1 MTSINLLILGTVFPE
16 PNSSAAGGR
25 MLQLIEL
32 FQQQGWE
39 ITFASA
45 AAESEFAV
53 NLSAIGV
60 KQVSIQLNSSSFD
73 DFVKELNPQM
83 VLFDRFMTE
92 EQFGWRVADNCPNAL
107 RVLDTEDLHCL
118 RHARHQALK
127 ENREFSYS
135 DLLNDHA
142 KREIASIYRC
152 DVSLIISEYEMELLK
167 AVFKV
172 DEVLLH
178 YLPFML
184 ESINNDPSVSSLD
197 TSPLQGRSGS
207 FDKAFPQTSD
217 QRASSPPEKGE
228 YRVAGRG
235 FEERNH
241 FVTIGNFLHPPNW
254 DAVQYLKTAIWPL
267 IRKQLPEAEM
277 HVYGAYTSE
286 KAKQLHSK
294 KDGFLILGRA
304 EDAKEVVGKA
314 KMLLAPLRFGAGLK
328 GKLVEAM
335 QCGTPSVT
343 TSIGA
348 EAMHGNLPWSGEV
361 ADSSEDFAQA
371 AVNLYTDKSAWETAQ
386 INGFSIINQIYPK
399 EKLGKEF
406 IQRIAELQSNLES
419 HRQQNFIGSML
430 MHHTMRSTEFMSR
443 WIEVKNKV

>member
-1 MTSINLLILGTVFPE
+1 MNLNKLLIIGTVFPE
-16 PNSSAAGGR
+16 PNSSAAGSR

-32 FQQQGWE
+32 FQQQDWE

-53 NLSAIGV
+53 NLSEIGV
-60 KQVSIQLNSSSFD
+60 NQVSIELNSSSFN
-73 DFVKELNPQM
+73 DFVRELNPQM

-92 EQFGWRVADNCPNAL
+92 EQFGWRVADTCPNAL

-127 ENREFSYS
+127 ENREFTSS
-135 DLLNDHA
+135 DLLNEHA

-152 DVSLIISEYEMELLK
+152 DLSLIISEFEMELLK
-167 AVFKV
+167 TVFKV
-172 DEVLLH
+172 DEALLH

-184 ESINNDPSVSSLD
+184 EPISEAEQKAWL
-197 TSPLQGRSGS
+197 S
-207 FDKAFPQTSD
+207 FD
-217 QRASSPPEKGE
+217 
-228 YRVAGRG
+228 
-235 FEERNH
+235 ERQH

-254 DAVQYLKTAIWPL
+254 DAVQYLKTDIWPL
-267 IRKQLPEAEM
+267 IRKQLPVVEM

-304 EDAKEVVGKA
+304 ENAKEVIGKA
-314 KMLLAPLRFGAGLK
+314 KVLLAPLRFGAGLK

-348 EAMHGNLPWSGEV
+348 EAMHGNLSWSGTI
-361 ADSSEDFAQA
+361 ADSPEDFAQA
-371 AVNLYTDKSAWETAQ
+371 AVDLYTDKPAWEIAQ
-386 INGFSIINQIYPK
+386 QNGFDIINQIYPK
-399 EKLGKEF
+399 EKLGTEF
-406 IQRIAELQSNLES
+406 IQRIAALQANLEN
-419 HRQQNFIGSML
+419 HRQQNFTGSML
-430 MHHTMRSTEFMSR
+430 MHHSMRSTEFMSR
-443 WIEVKNKV
+443 WIEAKNAKPI

>member
-1 MTSINLLILGTVFPE
+1 MNLNKLLIIGTVFPE
-16 PNSSAAGGR
+16 PNSSAAGSR

-32 FQQQGWE
+32 FQQQDWE

-53 NLSAIGV
+53 NLSEIGV
-60 KQVSIQLNSSSFD
+60 NQVSIELNSSSFN
-73 DFVKELNPQM
+73 DFVRELNPQM

-92 EQFGWRVADNCPNAL
+92 EQFGWRVADTCPNAL

-127 ENREFSYS
+127 ENREFTSS
-135 DLLNDHA
+135 DLLNEHA

-152 DVSLIISEYEMELLK
+152 DLSLIISEFEMELLK
-167 AVFKV
+167 TVFKV
-172 DEVLLH
+172 DEALLH

-184 ESINNDPSVSSLD
+184 EPISEAEQKAWL
-197 TSPLQGRSGS
+197 S
-207 FDKAFPQTSD
+207 FD
-217 QRASSPPEKGE
+217 
-228 YRVAGRG
+228 
-235 FEERNH
+235 ERQH

-254 DAVQYLKTAIWPL
+254 DAVQYLKTDIWPL
-267 IRKQLPEAEM
+267 IRKQLPVVEM

-304 EDAKEVVGKA
+304 ENAKEVIGKA
-314 KMLLAPLRFGAGLK
+314 KVLLAPLRFGAGLK

-335 QCGTPSVT
+335 QCCTPSVT

-348 EAMHGNLPWSGEV
+348 EAMHGNLPWSGAV
-361 ADSSEDFAQA
+361 ADLPEDFAKA
-371 AVNLYTDKSAWETAQ
+371 AVELYADRSVWETARK
-386 INGFSIINQIYPK
+386 NGVSIINQIYSK
-399 EKLGKEF
+399 ETLGMEF
-406 IQRIAELQSNLES
+406 IQRLGAVQANLES

-430 MHHTMRSTEFMSR
+430 MHHSMRSTEFMSR
-443 WIEVKNKV
+443 WIEAKNAKPI

>member
-73 DFVKELNPQM
+73 EFARELNPSI

-127 ENREFSYS
+127 ENREFSHS

-152 DVSLIISEYEMELLK
+152 DVSLIISEYEMELLET
-167 AVFKV
+167 VFKV
-172 DEVLLH
+172 DEALLH
-178 YLPFML
+178 YLPFIL
-184 ESINNDPSVSSLD
+184 EPISD
-197 TSPLQGRSGS
+197 
-207 FDKAFPQTSD
+207 SD
-217 QRASSPPEKGE
+217 QNEWLK
-228 YRVAGRG
+228 
-235 FEERNH
+235 FEERQH
-241 FVTIGNFLHPPNW
+241 FVTIGNFLHPPNL

-361 ADSSEDFAQA
+361 ADSSDDFAQA

-386 INGFSIINQIYPK
+386 ENGVSIINQIYPK

>member
-1 MTSINLLILGTVFPE
+1 MNDQLLILGTVFPE
-16 PNSSAAGGR
+16 PNSSAAGSR

-32 FQQQGWE
+32 FQQHDWE

-45 AAESEFAV
+45 AAESEYAV
-53 NLSAIGV
+53 DLSEFGI
-60 KQVSIQLNSSSFD
+60 KQVSVKLNDSSFD
-73 DFVKELNPQM
+73 DFVQELNPKM

-107 RVLDTEDLHCL
+107 RVMDTEDLHCL

-127 ENREFSYS
+127 GNRAFSTS

-152 DVSLIISEYEMELLK
+152 DLSLIISEYEMEVLK
-167 AVFKV
+167 SKFKV

-184 ESINNDPSVSSLD
+184 EPL
-197 TSPLQGRSGS
+197 TSPNPSFQG
-207 FDKAFPQTSD
+207 
-217 QRASSPPEKGE
+217 GE
-228 YRVAGRG
+228 LG
-235 FEERNH
+235 FEERQH

-254 DAVQYLKTAIWPL
+254 DAVQYLKTDIWPL
-267 IRKQLPEAEM
+267 IRKQLPKAEM
-277 HVYGAYTSE
+277 HVYGAYCSD
-286 KAKQLHSK
+286 KHRQLHSE
-294 KDGFLILGRA
+294 KDGFHIKGRA
-304 EDAKEVVGKA
+304 ESAAEVISQARV
-314 KMLLAPLRFGAGLK
+314 LLAPLRFGAGLK

-343 TSIGA
+343 TSIGE
-348 EAMHGNLPWSGEV
+348 EAMHRNLPWSGEV
-361 ADSSEDFAQA
+361 ADSPEDFAEA
-371 AVNLYTDKSAWETAQ
+371 AVRLYTDKAASEIAQ
-386 INGFSIINQIYPK
+386 QNGVEIINQIYPK
-399 EKLGKEF
+399 AVHGNAF
-406 IQRIAELQSNLES
+406 IQRLEELLENLET

-443 WIEVKNKV
+443 WIEAKNRSK

>member
-1 MTSINLLILGTVFPE
+1 MNQQKLLIIGTVFPE
-16 PNSSAAGGR
+16 PNSSAAGSR

-32 FQQQGWE
+32 FQQQGWG

-45 AAESEFAV
+45 AAESAFAV

-60 KQVSIQLNSSSFD
+60 KQVSVKMNCSSFD
-73 DFVKELNPQM
+73 EFVRELNPQI

-127 ENREFSYS
+127 ENRAFSTT

-152 DVSLIISEYEMELLK
+152 DVSLIISEYEMELLRM
-167 AVFKV
+167 VFKV
-172 DEVLLH
+172 DETLLH

-184 ESINNDPSVSSLD
+184 TSPDPSK
-197 TSPLQGRSGS
+197 GG
-207 FDKAFPQTSD
+207 
-217 QRASSPPEKGE
+217 EKG
-228 YRVAGRG
+228 
-235 FEERNH
+235 FDERQH

-254 DAVQYLKTAIWPL
+254 DALQYLKTAIWPL

-277 HVYGAYTSE
+277 HVYGAYTIE
-286 KAKQLHSK
+286 KTRQLHSK

-304 EDAKEVVGKA
+304 EDAKEVVAKA
-314 KMLLAPLRFGAGLK
+314 KVLLAPLRFGAGLK

-343 TSIGA
+343 TGIGA

-361 ADSSEDFAQA
+361 ADTPEDFAQA
-371 AVNLYTDKSAWETAQ
+371 AVALYMDKSAWQIAQ
-386 INGFSIINQIYPK
+386 LNGFNIINQVYPK
-399 EKLGKEF
+399 DKLGTEF
-406 IQRIAELQSNLES
+406 IQRITDLQSNLAV

-430 MHHTMRSTEFMSR
+430 MHHTLRSTEFMSR
-443 WIEVKNKV
+443 WIEAKNRR

>member
-1 MTSINLLILGTVFPE
+1 MQTKLLIIGTVFPE

-32 FQQQGWE
+32 FHKHDWE

-53 NLSAIGV
+53 NLSEAGV
-60 KQVSIQLNSSSFD
+60 KQVSVKMNCSSFD
-73 DFVKELNPQM
+73 EFVLKLNPQI

-92 EQFGWRVADNCPNAL
+92 EQFGWRVGNQCPNAS
-107 RVLDTEDLHCL
+107 RILDTEDLHCL

-127 ENREFSYS
+127 ENLDFSTT
-135 DLLNDHA
+135 DLLNEHA
-142 KREIASIYRC
+142 KREIASIYRS
-152 DVSLIISEYEMELLK
+152 DLSLIISEHEMELLRT
-167 AVFKV
+167 VFNV
-172 DEVLLH
+172 DEALLH

-184 ESINNDPSVSSLD
+184 EPISEVEQNDWLS
-197 TSPLQGRSGS
+197 
-207 FDKAFPQTSD
+207 
-217 QRASSPPEKGE
+217 
-228 YRVAGRG
+228 
-235 FEERNH
+235 FEERQH

-254 DAVQYLKTAIWPL
+254 DAIQYLKSDIWPL

-277 HVYGAYTSE
+277 HIYGAYTSE

-304 EDAKEVVGKA
+304 EDAKEVVA
-314 KMLLAPLRFGAGLK
+314 KSKVLLAPLRFGAGLK

-348 EAMHGNLPWSGEV
+348 EAMHGNLPWSGAV
-361 ADSSEDFAQA
+361 ADSPEDFAKA
-371 AVNLYTDKSAWETAQ
+371 AVELYTDKSAWETAQ
-386 INGFSIINQIYPK
+386 KNGVSIVEEIYPK
-399 EKLGKEF
+399 EKLGTEF
-406 IQRIAELQSNLES
+406 IQRLTALQSNLEI

-443 WIEVKNKV
+443 WIEVKNSR

>member
-1 MTSINLLILGTVFPE
+1 MNSANLLVIGTVFPE

-25 MLQLIEL
+25 MLQLIGL

-60 KQVSIQLNSSSFD
+60 KQVSVKMNCSSFD
-73 DFVKELNPQM
+73 EFVQELNPQI

-107 RVLDTEDLHCL
+107 RILDTEDLHCL

-127 ENREFSYS
+127 ENREFVQP

-152 DVSLIISEYEMELLK
+152 DVSLIISEYEMELLRT
-167 AVFKV
+167 VFKV
-172 DEVLLH
+172 DGAMLH

-184 ESINNDPSVSSLD
+184 NPISE
-197 TSPLQGRSGS
+197 T
-207 FDKAFPQTSD
+207 D
-217 QRASSPPEKGE
+217 QKQWLK
-228 YRVAGRG
+228 
-235 FEERNH
+235 FEQRQH

-254 DAVQYLKTAIWPL
+254 DAVQYLKSDIWQS

-277 HVYGAYTSE
+277 HVYGAYTTD
-286 KAKQLHSK
+286 KHRQLHSK
-294 KDGFLILGRA
+294 KDGFLFLGRA
-304 EDAKEVVGKA
+304 ENATEVIGKA
-314 KMLLAPLRFGAGLK
+314 KVLLAPLRFGAGLK

-335 QCGTPSVT
+335 QCGTPSIT
-343 TSIGA
+343 TIIGA
-348 EAMHGNLPWSGEV
+348 EAMHGNLSWSGEV
-361 ADSSEDFAQA
+361 ADSPEDFAQA
-371 AVNLYTDKSAWETAQ
+371 AVKLYRDKSAWEMAQ
-386 INGFSIINQIYPK
+386 QQGVSIINKIYPK
-399 EKLGKEF
+399 EKLGTEF
-406 IQRIAELQSNLES
+406 INRTADLQANLETY
-419 HRQQNFIGSML
+419 RQQNFIGSML

-443 WIEVKNKV
+443 WIEAKNKV

>member
-1 MTSINLLILGTVFPE
+1 MNQQKLLIIGTVFPE
-16 PNSSAAGGR
+16 PNSSAAGSR

-32 FQQQGWE
+32 FQQQGWG

-45 AAESEFAV
+45 AAESAFAV

-60 KQVSIQLNSSSFD
+60 KQVSVKMNCSSFD
-73 DFVKELNPQM
+73 EFVRELNPQI

-127 ENREFSYS
+127 ENRAFSTT

-152 DVSLIISEYEMELLK
+152 DVSLIISEYEMELLRM
-167 AVFKV
+167 VFKV
-172 DEVLLH
+172 DETLLH

-184 ESINNDPSVSSLD
+184 TSPDPSK
-197 TSPLQGRSGS
+197 GG
-207 FDKAFPQTSD
+207 
-217 QRASSPPEKGE
+217 EKG
-228 YRVAGRG
+228 
-235 FEERNH
+235 FDERQH

-254 DAVQYLKTAIWPL
+254 DALQYLKTAIWPL

-286 KAKQLHSK
+286 KTRQLHSK

-304 EDAKEVVGKA
+304 EDAKEVVAKA
-314 KMLLAPLRFGAGLK
+314 RVLLAPLRFGAGLK

-348 EAMHGNLPWSGEV
+348 EAMHGKLPWSGEV
-361 ADSSEDFAQA
+361 ADSPEDFAQA
-371 AVNLYTDKSAWETAQ
+371 AVKLYTNKSAWQIAQ
-386 INGFSIINQIYPK
+386 LNGFNIINQVYPK
-399 EKLGKEF
+399 DKLGTEF
-406 IQRIAELQSNLES
+406 IQRITDLQSNLAV

-430 MHHTMRSTEFMSR
+430 MHHTLRSTEFMSR
-443 WIEVKNKV
+443 WIEAKNRR

>member
-1 MTSINLLILGTVFPE
+1 MNQQKLLIIGTVFPE
-16 PNSSAAGGR
+16 PNSSAAGSR

-32 FQQQGWE
+32 FQQQGWG

-45 AAESEFAV
+45 AAESAFAV

-60 KQVSIQLNSSSFD
+60 KQVSVKMNCSSFD
-73 DFVKELNPQM
+73 EFVRELNPQI

-127 ENREFSYS
+127 ENRAFSTT

-152 DVSLIISEYEMELLK
+152 DVSLIISEYEMELLRM
-167 AVFKV
+167 VFKV
-172 DEVLLH
+172 DETLLH

-184 ESINNDPSVSSLD
+184 TSPDPSK
-197 TSPLQGRSGS
+197 GG
-207 FDKAFPQTSD
+207 
-217 QRASSPPEKGE
+217 EKG
-228 YRVAGRG
+228 
-235 FEERNH
+235 FDERQH

-277 HVYGAYTSE
+277 HVYGAYTIE
-286 KAKQLHSK
+286 KTRQLHSK

-304 EDAKEVVGKA
+304 EDAKEVVAKA
-314 KMLLAPLRFGAGLK
+314 KVLLAPLRFGAGLK

-343 TSIGA
+343 TGIGA

-361 ADSSEDFAQA
+361 ADTPEDFAQA
-371 AVNLYTDKSAWETAQ
+371 AVALYMDKSAWQIAQ
-386 INGFSIINQIYPK
+386 LNGFNIINQVYPK
-399 EKLGKEF
+399 DKLGTEF
-406 IQRIAELQSNLES
+406 IQRITDLQSNLAV

-430 MHHTMRSTEFMSR
+430 MHHTLRSTEFMSR
-443 WIEVKNKV
+443 WIEAKNRR